1 MSYTVKSING
11 CKKKFEFSFATLDL
25 TKEIKLAVIKKQ
37 GTSNIKGFRKGKA
50 PISMVEQLYGPQI
63 ETDALNQFVQTQLF
77 DALNKEKLKTV
88 GYPSFENVKYDSGKS
103 VSFEAVIETF
113 PEIKLNDYSGYS
125 FKKDKVEVT
134 AEDLEKL
141 VKNYMGSKVEMTEVK
156 DSAATLKKGHF
167 AVFNFEGVMANG
179 ERPENMKGS
188 EYLLEIGSG
197 QFIPGFEEGM
207 IGLKKGEKKN
217 VVLTFPAD
225 YHATELQNA
234 KVTFEVELL
243 EIKEKNYPELTDAMA
258 VEFGYT
264 SVADFN
270 EKNKATLLAQKER
283 QATEKL
289 HQDILEKLVK
299 ENKFDVPA
307 ALIENQEKHVQ
318 DDLAKNL
325 KAQGFS
331 DGMTLEY
338 FKKWHADIHTK
349 AEFQVRSGLVLDH
362 LAQDFKIET
371 SDSDFDKK
379 IEESAKTAG
388 LDVDTVKKYY
398 SSNAQIKSNMMYA
411 IREEKTFEALKKKV
425 KVS

>member
-1 MSYTVKSING
+1 MTYTVKSITG
-11 CKKKFEFSFATLDL
+11 CKKKFEFNFATLDL

-37 GTSNIKGFRKGKA
+37 GATNIKGFRKGKA
-50 PISMVEQLYGPQI
+50 PIAMVEKLYGPQI

-88 GYPSFENVKYDSGKS
+88 GYPTFENVKYDNGKS

-125 FKKDKVEVT
+125 FKKEKAEVT
-134 AEDLEKL
+134 ADDLDKL

-156 DSAATLKKGHF
+156 DAAIALIKGQF
-167 AVFNFEGVMANG
+167 AVFNFEGVMASG
-179 ERPENMKGS
+179 ERPDNMKGS

-197 QFIPGFEEGM
+197 QFIPGFEDGM
-207 IGLKKGEKKN
+207 LGLKKGDKKN
-217 VVLTFPAD
+217 IVLTFPAD

-243 EIKEKNYPELTDAMA
+243 EIKEKIYPTMTDDMA
-258 VEFGYT
+258 KEFGYT
-264 SVADFN
+264 SVTDFN
-270 EKNKATLLAQKER
+270 EKNKVTLLAQKER
-283 QATEKL
+283 QASEKL
-289 HQDILEKLVK
+289 HQDMLEKLVK

-307 ALIENQEKHVQ
+307 ALVENQEKHVQ

-325 KAQGFS
+325 KSQGFS
-331 DGMTLEY
+331 DSMMLEY

-362 LAQDFKIET
+362 LAQEFKIET
-371 SDSDFDKK
+371 SEADFDKK

-388 LDVDTVKKYY
+388 LDVETVKKYY
-398 SSNAQIKSNMMYA
+398 SSNAQVKSNMMYA
-411 IREEKTFEALKKKV
+411 IREEKTFEELKKKV